1 MIAATLL
8 SASGP
13 SGLGS
18 SGLSSDQDPVSL
30 MGESSSGDGGVSN
43 GDDIDWQYFD
53 ERSYIEAK
61 IVKEGE
67 DAYARNKFNQAA
79 SDRLASNRV
88 IPDTRSSQCKA
99 RQWPNKNLPDTSVII
114 TFHNEARSTLLRTIV
129 R

>member
-13 SGLGS
+13 ESTELQETS
-18 SGLSSDQDPVSL
+18 VLSEVSDGIDS
-30 MGESSSGDGGVSN
+30 
-43 GDDIDWQYFD
+43 IDWQYFD

-67 DAYARNKFNQAA
+67 DAYARNKFNQVA
-79 SDRLASNRV
+79 SDRLPSNRF
-88 IPDTRSSQCKA
+88 IPDTRSMQCKA
-99 RQWPNKNLPDTSVII
+99 RIWPKKLPDTTVII